1 MSSPGFEVLRSDEG
15 DVGGPFEMATEDQ
28 VAQFLEGIAREFAAS
43 VAATEWRSAE
53 EPTKAEEFVDD
64 MN

>member
-1 MSSPGFEVLRSDEG
+1 MSSLEVEVFACDEG
-15 DVGGPFEMATEDQ
+15 DMGGPIEEAPSKKGE
-28 VAQFLEGIAREFAAS
+28 QFLAQIAQTFAAS

>member
-28 VAQFLEGIAREFAAS
+28 VAQFLEGIAREFAAR
-43 VAATEWRSAE
+43 ATEWRSAE